1 MKSHVNKLRNLL
13 VLTLLTF
20 VVFNCKNESKS
31 NATDDQ
37 DKELVS
43 SKRTNKSEE
52 RKTPTGIVTV
62 QFDGETVEFTDFDP
76 TITTDVVFLPNGI
89 QFRINSLTQKIV
101 LVNMYSP
108 NLLDKIPIS
117 ISQQSYALPAGESLE
132 VETQSRLEV
141 TIPSVPEKPRDYMVL
156 YEGVVTLS
164 ELSENKLVV
173 TFSGTG
179 LPIADSKMDLF
190 PLEGK
195 IVLENFNV
203 YDMRE

>member
-1 MKSHVNKLRNLL
+1 MILS
-13 VLTLLTF
+13 F
-20 VVFNCKNESKS
+20 VVYNCKNEPKNNSIE
-31 NATDDQ
+31 NQ
-37 DKELVS
+37 DEELVS
-43 SKRTNKSEE
+43 SRRSNKSEE

-62 QFDGETVEFTDFDP
+62 KFDGETVEFTDFDP

-89 QFRINSLTQKIV
+89 QFRINSLTQKAV

-108 NLLDKIPIS
+108 DLLDKIPIS
-117 ISQQSYALPAGESLE
+117 ISQQTYALPPGESFE
-132 VETQSRLEV
+132 VKTQSRLEV
-141 TIPSVPEKPRDYMVL
+141 TIPSVPEKPRDFMVL
-156 YEGVVTLS
+156 YEGVVHLT
-164 ELSENKLVV
+164 ELSKNRLVV

-179 LPIADSKMDLF
+179 LPIADSKTDLF